1 MLKQINDLVT
11 LPERSSV
18 SKVDLP
24 VKTSD
29 DTCQAVKS
37 RPATNHS
44 GTVSVAA
51 RAAVFENA
59 IVQSH
64 GTLPPLRTVPTR
76 PPLRQAFPMVGGA
89 SSTDGKLSMIPKI
102 ASTLSVVPD
111 AAKMP
116 SKPDAESREGAPSKT
131 NVENNCRSSFASAS
145 KSAQLPENAF
155 QKAMNVMGNSV
166 ELTLLAQVPVL
177 HQHTTKKAGG
187 IGDDISSSSP
197 DAVLQEKL
205 AGNAEPCQD
214 DSASFPEA
222 VLLEQQDL
230 NEKHEGLGAHQSL
243 LSSSESSLPLDPLS
257 KSSSVGNNPED
268 SLPSAPDPVLQECH
282 TFRKP
287 TDIKSTSSA
296 GSSLSTPESSMAC
309 LLGELVLRL

>member
-1 MLKQINDLVT
+1 MFAISRQWWSRVLHFSHQELVKSFTIEDLETFANRLHSRAKAREEAVQRMVSSSQSPLKRRRDEPPC
-11 LPERSSV
+11 PEEKENIKRSSV

-205 AGNAEPCQD
+205 AGD
-214 DSASFPEA
+214 R
-222 VLLEQQDL
+222 
-230 NEKHEGLGAHQSL
+230 
-243 LSSSESSLPLDPLS
+243 
-257 KSSSVGNNPED
+257 KSV
-268 SLPSAPDPVLQECH
+268 V
-282 TFRKP
+282 
-287 TDIKSTSSA
+287 
-296 GSSLSTPESSMAC
+296 
-309 LLGELVLRL
+309 